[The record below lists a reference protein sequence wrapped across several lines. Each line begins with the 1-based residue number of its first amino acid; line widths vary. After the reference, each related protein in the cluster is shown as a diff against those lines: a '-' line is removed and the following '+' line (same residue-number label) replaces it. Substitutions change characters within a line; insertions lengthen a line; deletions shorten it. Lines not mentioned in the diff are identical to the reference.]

1 MSNSNDTEF
10 AGQVVVVTGGAKGI
24 GQAISLA
31 FAQAG
36 AELVII
42 GRDSDALADTQRQIE
57 ALGRKALAVQADITD
72 AQQVAKI
79 PEAINREFGGRVDV
93 IVTAA
98 GTRDHANKPVAQ
110 LDLAQFDDV
119 MRGNVHGTLLPIRSV
134 LPLMMARRSGKVV
147 AISGVFGLRGRVNHA
162 GGCASKWAL
171 EGLTRVM
178 AIELGPHNINVN
190 AVCPGY
196 VDGPRAAAGIARVA
210 ATRGITPEA
219 ARAELEDVT
228 ALKRLSTAQD
238 IANAVMFLA
247 SERARNITGQ
257 DLVVDAGWM
266 LS

>member
-1 MSNSNDTEF
+1 MPQDKEF
-10 AGQVVVVTGGAKGI
+10 EGQVVAVTGGAKGI

-36 AELVII
+36 ADLVII
-42 GRDSDALADTQRQIE
+42 GRDGEALADTQRQIE
-57 ALGRKALAVQADITD
+57 ALGRKAVAVQADITD
-72 AQQVAKI
+72 AQQVGKI
-79 PEAINREFGGRVDV
+79 PEAVQREFGGRVDV

-98 GTRDHANKPVAQ
+98 GTRDHANKPVSQ
-110 LDLAQFDDV
+110 LDIAQFDDV
-119 MRGNVHGTLLPIRSV
+119 MRGNIHGTLLPIRSL

-196 VDGPRAAAGIARVA
+196 VEGPRSGAGIAKIA

-219 ARAELEDVT
+219 ARAELENVT

-238 IANAVMFLA
+238 IAEAVMFLSSA
-247 SERARNITGQ
+247 RARNITGQ